1 MSPWPGQWG
10 SLVLAL
16 DVRSLSLRIVL
27 ELRSLSLRI
36 VLELELDIR
45 SVFVWS
51 V

>member
-27 ELRSLSLRI
+27 EQA
-36 VLELELDIR
+36 VDIR

-51 V
+51 VSALRCFDNAF